1 MKEDGCNVPAEP
13 YPWEV
18 LTLTGRSMEIYHM
31 IEAWARLGSD
41 AELRV
46 IELLN

>member
-18 LTLTGRSMEIYHM
+18 LTLTGQSMEIYHM
-31 IEAWARLGSD
+31 IEAQVRLGSN
-41 AELRV
+41 AELCV

>member
-13 YPWEV
+13 YPREV

-31 IEAWARLGSD
+31 IEARARLGSD

>member
-13 YPWEV
+13 YPREV
-18 LTLTGRSMEIYHM
+18 LTFAGRSMEIYCV
-31 IEAWARLGSD
+31 IEAWPRLGSD
-41 AELRV
+41 MENSV